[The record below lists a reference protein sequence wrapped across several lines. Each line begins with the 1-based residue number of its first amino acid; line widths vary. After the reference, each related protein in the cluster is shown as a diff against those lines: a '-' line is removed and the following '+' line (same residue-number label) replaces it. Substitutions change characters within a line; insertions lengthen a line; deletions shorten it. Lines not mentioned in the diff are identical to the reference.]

1 MTKSEKALVER
12 NNCEQ
17 TNSSDGLFE
26 FQFGIKFEIPNYPC
40 NRDREFSFYVTW
52 KRSREE
58 KKTRKKTPSGWQKRG
73 KTVILISA
81 VLHLSDFSWHLLWV
95 FTFLLCREGKLT
107 FSLWHERQKLPHN
120 LRIQNSQKDL
130 VMRTKDTRSRGFTE
144 FVIFRALSEAGH
156 ARSMFYWVEVGK
168 IYDYCP
174 NNLTR
179 TFNTPETS
187 KLSEQIFF
195 SITSTWDTQIDGLFI
210 LRQISRFFL
219 YNLHINFCIHTFLIN
234 FFSVTFSV
242 TDNHWTMFI

>member
-1 MTKSEKALVER
+1 MKYPITRAIETGSFHFTWREKEA
-12 NNCEQ
+12 
-17 TNSSDGLFE
+17 G
-26 FQFGIKFEIPNYPC
+26 
-40 NRDREFSFYVTW
+40 
-52 KRSREE
+52 
-58 KKTRKKTPSGWQKRG
+58 RKKKQERKPLPGGRRG
-73 KTVILISA
+73 EKTVILISA